1 MEVLSDIPSV
11 TYAYYFDHIKLTP
24 QEAENSEKTADSA
37 EASKGGKTVWRC
49 IICGYE
55 YVGDELPEDFI
66 CPLCKHPASDFEKI
80 VK

>member
-49 IICGYE
+49 IILGNCGQEVKYKE
-55 YVGDELPEDFI
+55 EEI
-66 CPLCKHPASDFEKI
+66 WQCSEK
-80 VK
+80 